1 MVRLLLQFCFLGFD
15 PSGCSLW
22 RFLLVALSCHG
33 VRLSRDGS
41 PFVACSINR
50 HSPWGSL
57 QDKAFPRWFAF
68 CCSVVLL
75 VSIFLVARCGASL
88 WLPCHVMSLKT
99 IFSIFMLSTLLVVLL
114 CCFILVTLSCRV
126 FQNDLFKRSMLVLLA
141 GASCW
146 KLHLFRVLREGTLV
160 IL

>member
-1 MVRLLLQFCFLGFD
+1 MVRLLLQFRPLGFD

-57 QDKAFPRWFAF
+57 RDKAFPSWFAF

-99 IFSIFMLSTLLVVLL
+99 IFSIFMLSTLFVVLL

-146 KLHLFRVLREGTLV
+146 KLHLFRVLHEGTLV
-160 IL
+160 